1 VTERKPATPPG
12 PTARAFA
19 TSCKAAGVGPE
30 SAVTVALGR
39 RIAQLID
46 AARDTDGE
54 AETLIMLGGELQTVL
69 ERLGVNSGRPDTGA
83 PVTDAPVV
91 PVSKTD
97 ELRQRRAQ
105 RAAGG

>member
-1 VTERKPATPPG
+1 MTERKPAAPPG

-46 AARDTDGE
+46 AARDTEDE
-54 AETLIMLGGELQTVL
+54 AKTLIMLGGELQSVL
-69 ERLGVNSGRPDTGA
+69 ERLGVNSGRPDAGA
-83 PVTDAPVV
+83 AAAEVPTL

-97 ELRQRRAQ
+97 ELRKRRAQ